1 MYSKQKSDM
10 KITGLLPAIISVII
24 FLVTLII
31 WGTTVAVYVLGIVML
46 IYAFF
51 IFYAYF
57 RTKNY
62 GIMITAIYMTIFGL
76 FLISAAPHMIA
87 GRKID
92 LPLSAKILIVP
103 TFFLFYYLVYLNFKR
118 KLKWRGRE
126 ILELAASNIDQT
138 KGVHTQRPMP
148 TDKVSFSKSQLEEF
162 SDYFKK
168 NLLGLTYEEKNR
180 IVFMPLKYKNEFFAL
195 YDPKYNYQEKTWIAI
210 NYNGDVSVNIS
221 KEDYLDYKED
231 LAFDQLCHS
240 LSDVL
245 IDFINLYF
253 QGEEVRIMDKM
264 NDLKINVF
272 T

>member
-24 FLVTLII
+24 FIVVSII
-31 WGTTVAVYVLGIVML
+31 WGTTLGVYVLGIIML
-46 IYAFF
+46 IYALL
-51 IFYAYF
+51 IFYAYL
-57 RTKNY
+57 RTRNY
-62 GIMITAIYMTIFGL
+62 GILITAIYMVTFGM
-76 FLISAAPHMIA
+76 FLVLAAPHMVI

-92 LPLSAKILIVP
+92 LPVISKILIVP
-103 TFFLFYYLVYLNFKR
+103 TIVLFYYLVYLNFKR

-126 ILELAASNIDQT
+126 ILELAARNIDQT
-138 KGVHTQRPMP
+138 KGVHTQRPLP
-148 TDKVSFSKSQLEEF
+148 TDKVSFSKNQLEEF
-162 SDYFKK
+162 SDFFRK
-168 NLLGLTYEEKNR
+168 NLLGLTYNEENR
-180 IVFMPLKYKNEFFAL
+180 IIFMPLKYKNEFYAL
-195 YDPKYNYQEKTWIAI
+195 YDPNYNYRERTWIAI